1 MPYSSVTACLTIA
14 DEHRDIIV
22 EEVAD
27 LIDSFVLRGI
37 AVYDTD
43 LKCVAAS
50 DVKDARALQREMRPG
65 KKPKSQPR
73 VKKNQ

>member
-22 EEVAD
+22 EEVAH

-43 LKCVAAS
+43 LKCVPAA
-50 DVKDARALQREMRPG
+50 DVKAVKALQREMRPG
-65 KKPKSQPR
+65 KTPKSQPR
-73 VKKNQ
+73 VKQKR

>member
-1 MPYSSVTACLTIA
+1 MPYSSVTACLTVA

-43 LKCVAAS
+43 LKCVSAS
-50 DVKDARALQREMRPG
+50 DVKDVRALQREMRPG
-65 KKPKSQPR
+65 KRSRKQQAE
-73 VKKNQ
+73 KKRQ

>member
-1 MPYSSVTACLTIA
+1 MPYSSVTACLTVA

-22 EEVAD
+22 EELAR

-43 LKCVAAS
+43 LKCVPACDLK
-50 DVKDARALQREMRPG
+50 DVRALQREMRPG
-65 KKPKSQPR
+65 KKPRKQPAA
-73 VKKNQ
+73 KKKQ